1 MPCAERPRFLRDC
14 LSAWQAASDGVTAQT
29 NATRKKYWALWE
41 KYASTAGIS
50 PCLDKTVSP
59 IKRDL
64 VTGAFAAR
72 VRTSEYGRGQRI
84 RVGGVSESLADV
96 SKNIELAGQPSAL
109 YRGDNKY
116 QLFFFFERARGFPT
130 CRSTVRATSGCAR
143 HSPSCRLYGRHHIH
157 QSVCTTYRMPHSCG
171 FLFPITSRRI
181 YQST

>member
-116 QLFFFFERARGFPT
+116 QLFLERELEGFRPADPP
-130 CRSTVRATSGCAR
+130 SVPQLAVTVT
-143 HSPSCRLYGRHHIH
+143 
-157 QSVCTTYRMPHSCG
+157 VPHADFTDS
-171 FLFPITSRRI
+171 ITSTNPFVRRLGCLI
-181 YQST
+181 PVAFFISYDE